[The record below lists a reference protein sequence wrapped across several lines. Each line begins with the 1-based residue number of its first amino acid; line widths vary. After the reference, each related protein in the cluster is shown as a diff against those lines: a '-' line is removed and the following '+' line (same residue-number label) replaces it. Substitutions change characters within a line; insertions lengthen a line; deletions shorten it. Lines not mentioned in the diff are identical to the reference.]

1 MALAT
6 KKDMVER
13 FGQVEL
19 AQITDHEHGTSIND
33 DALNLALA
41 DATDEAQSYLKGAG
55 IIINNPQKAL
65 VLKVCDIARYYLYE
79 NGVTEIVEKRYLQA
93 IQWLKTVQK
102 NPAMLR
108 EDTSDDDDINSGIA
122 VRPNVMPEWKEF
134 Q

>member
-6 KKDMVER
+6 KQDMVER

-19 AQITDHEHGTSIND
+19 AQITDHEHGTEIND

-122 VRPNVMPEWKEF
+122 VKPNVMPQWKEF

>member
-6 KKDMVER
+6 KQDMVER

-19 AQITDHEHGTSIND
+19 AQITDHEHGTDIND
-33 DALNLALA
+33 EVLNLALQ

-55 IIINNPQKAL
+55 IIINKPQKAL

-93 IQWLKTVQK
+93 IGWLKTVQK

-108 EDTSDDDDINSGIA
+108 EDTADDDDINSGIA
-122 VRPNVMPEWKEF
+122 VKPNVMPEWKEF
-134 Q
+134 N